1 MANEDSIVIGT
12 KIGKLVLKK
21 FLEAK
26 IRKKLARSID
36 IRIKDLYIQHRENEE
51 ILAEISLL
59 ATMSESELS
68 ALINQLMGG

>member
-36 IRIKDLYIQHRENEE
+36 IRIKDLYIQHKENEE